1 MSRTVKIAAAL
12 VAVVIVGG
20 GVLWYTTLRSTAPP
34 PAQLDALDDEL
45 AGAGTTGSART
56 GSGADGTWTVQRTD
70 DGFVGYRINEL
81 YGPGATLETE
91 VAGRTSEVTG
101 SFTVEGTT
109 VRDGSIEVD
118 MTTLESDRS
127 RRDET
132 LKFRGLETDTF
143 PTATFTFTEPIDL
156 PSAPVDGVDM
166 TIPVTGELTLHGQT
180 RPVTVDITARWT
192 GDAVSIRANVPITL
206 ADYGIEAIS
215 IEQFVAVDE
224 QGTLELL
231 LLFSR

>member
-1 MSRTVKIAAAL
+1 MSRTIKIAAAV
-12 VAVVIVGG
+12 VAVVVVAG

-34 PAQLDALDDEL
+34 PAQLDALDDDL
-45 AGAGTTGSART
+45 ATA
-56 GSGADGTWTVQRTD
+56 GSGAPTASGPAGTWNVARTD

-91 VAGRTSEVTG
+91 VAGRTSDVTG
-101 SFTVEGTT
+101 SFTVDGTT

-143 PTATFTFTEPIDL
+143 PTATFRFTQPFDL
-156 PSAPVDGVDM
+156 PSAPVDGVDL
-166 TIPVTGELTLHGQT
+166 TVPVTGELTLHGQT
-180 RPVTVDITARWT
+180 RPVTLDVTARWT
-192 GDAVSIRANVPITL
+192 GDAVSIRASAPITL